1 MMTSLAA
8 ESKVDVA
15 KDRIPYF
22 RFYPGD
28 FMRGVRGL
36 TAQETGLYVMLLCR
50 MYEESGPIE
59 NHALKLSTYCG
70 MRQATFQKTLDRLVA
85 LDKITDTGGMLFN
98 DRAAI
103 EISNRA
109 DDLKIAS
116 KAGKASA
123 EKRQQ
128 NQREAATPVQRP
140 FNHTDTDTDTHTERE
155 DSVAKATDAS
165 VDFAK
170 QLWDR
175 GVAFLGR
182 HGTPDRQARTLIGK
196 WRKAYQD
203 TDIFEAFA
211 ACSREGVI
219 DPVPWITAKLNGKDK
234 PNGKST
240 RGERFLRSFVA
251 GAEVAPGMDF
261 GEDCHPSQPLLA
273 RG

>member
-1 MMTSLAA
+1 
-8 ESKVDVA
+8 
-15 KDRIPYF
+15 
-22 RFYPGD
+22 
-28 FMRGVRGL
+28 MRGVRGL

-70 MRQATFQKTLDRLVA
+70 MRLATFQKKLDRLIA
-85 LDKITDTGGMLFN
+85 LDKITSSDGLLFN
-98 DRAAI
+98 ERAAA

-109 DDLKIAS
+109 DDLRIAS
-116 KAGKASA
+116 RAGKASA
-123 EKRQQ
+123 EKRKQ
-128 NQREAATPVQRP
+128 NQREPATPVQRP
-140 FNHTDTDTDTHTERE
+140 FNHTDTDTDTE

-170 QLWDR
+170 QLFDR

-182 HGTPDRQARTLIGK
+182 HGTPDKQARTLIGK

-211 ACSREGVI
+211 ACSKEGVI
-219 DPVPWITAKLNGKDK
+219 DPVPWITAKLSGKGKENAK
-234 PNGKST
+234 PDS

-251 GAEVAPGMDF
+251 GASVAPRVDTGP
-261 GEDCHPSQPLLA
+261 DCDTSRPLLA